1 MKIAVIYNRDS
12 KNVINLFG
20 IPNREKYGKEAI
32 DRIVDGLKKGGH
44 QVQSFEGD
52 KDLIPHLEEFMPRV
66 LKGEIPGLAFNLSY
80 GIQGKARY
88 THVPGILEMVGIP
101 YVGSNPLA
109 HSLALDKVV
118 AKMIFRQHGLPTP
131 DFVVL
136 KDPDFDPPDLEY
148 PLIVKPKNESVSMG
162 LKVVNDFEELR
173 EAAGG
178 IFDLFGQA
186 VLVEQFIEGREINVG
201 LLGNNPP
208 DAFPPCEIVFG
219 QGGPNIYTFDDKKET
234 SNRKIEWICPAPLDK
249 QLQTRAQ
256 ELAKEA
262 FAALGCYDTARV
274 DMRLD
279 IKGDLYILE
288 INSLPSLKEHG
299 SYVIA
304 AQHEGMDFDALINRI
319 VQVASIRYFGSAAT
333 SVTLEEKDKPKKLIF
348 QFITANRDNIE
359 RSLEEWTIIPSR
371 TTDPVGSKLAVE
383 KLDAEFCSLNLKKV
397 PDLTDKRS
405 AWTWETNKGLQ
416 SGTLLIG
423 HIDVPLESDHPG
435 QIFRKEPEWL
445 YGEGIGISRAPLVMT
460 FCALKALRY
469 HRMLHKQP
477 LGILYYMD
485 EGRDCRYSAEIIQ
498 KAAKS
503 AARVLVMRPGG
514 DMNQIY
520 IQQRGQRKY
529 ILTVKGK
536 LRAPGE
542 PYPNSD
548 TLIWTVH
555 KLHELTD
562 KLCRRE
568 GVTVD
573 FVGMETEGYP
583 MRSPHKI
590 HMTILIGYLDSR
602 KAEEAAERIREIL
615 SGSKF
620 NIRMEMI
627 SDRPPMQKRPESR
640 KLALSLEKI
649 ASDWDIPIQIDT
661 SVWPCAGGLVP
672 KKIPVIGGIGPM
684 ARDLYTPH
692 EAVNRTSLIQR
703 TLLLAQYLISENN
716 H

>member
-32 DRIVDGLKKGGH
+32 DLIVGALKKGGH
-44 QVQSFEGD
+44 QVQAFEGD
-52 KDLIPHLEEFMPRV
+52 KDLIPRLEEFMPRV
-66 LKGEIPGLAFNLSY
+66 LTGELPGLAFNLSY

-118 AKMIFRQHGLPTP
+118 AKMIFRQHGIPTP

-162 LKVVNDFEELR
+162 LKVVNNFDELR
-173 EAAGG
+173 EAAVV

-208 DAFPPCEIVFG
+208 ESLPPCEIIFG

-234 SNRKIEWICPAPLDK
+234 SKRKIEWICPAPLDEN
-249 QLQTRAQ
+249 LQKKAQ
-256 ELAKEA
+256 VLAKEA

-279 IKGDLYILE
+279 EKGELFVLE

-299 SYVIA
+299 SYVLA
-304 AQHEGMDFDALINRI
+304 AQQEGMDFDALINRI
-319 VQVASIRYFGSAAT
+319 VEVASIRYFGTAVP
-333 SVTLEEKDKPKKLIF
+333 SVILEEKDKPEKLIF
-348 QFITANRDNIE
+348 QFITSKRDQLE
-359 RSLEEWTIIPSR
+359 HSLEEWTIIPSR
-371 TTDPVGSKLAVE
+371 TADPVGSKLAIE
-383 KLDAEFCSLNLKKV
+383 KLDAELSSLNLKVV
-397 PDLTDKRS
+397 PDLTDRRS

-423 HIDVPLESDHPG
+423 HIDVPLEPNHPA
-435 QIFRKEPEWL
+435 QIFRREPEWL
-445 YGEGIGISRAPLVMT
+445 HGEGIGISRAPLVMT
-460 FCALKALRY
+460 LYALKALRH
-469 HRMLHKQP
+469 HRVLHKQP
-477 LGILYYMD
+477 IGILYYMD

-503 AARVLVMRPGG
+503 ASQVLVMRPGG
-514 DMNQIY
+514 YMNQIY
-520 IQQRGQRKY
+520 IQQKGQRKY
-529 ILTVKGK
+529 ILTIKGK
-536 LRAPGE
+536 LRVPGE

-562 KLCRRE
+562 ELCRRD

-590 HMTILIGYLDSR
+590 HMTMLVGYLDIR
-602 KAEEAAERIREIL
+602 KADESVERIREIL
-615 SGSKF
+615 SGSRFK
-620 NIRMEMI
+620 IRMEMI
-627 SDRPPMQKRPESR
+627 SDRPPMKKRPVNRE
-640 KLALSLEKI
+640 LALSFEKI
-649 ASDWDIPIQIDT
+649 ASDWDIPLQIDT
-661 SVWPCAGGLVP
+661 SVWPCVGGLVP
-672 KKIPVIGGIGPM
+672 KRIPVIGGIGPI
-684 ARDLYTPH
+684 ARDMYTPH

-703 TLLLAQYLISENN
+703 TLLLAQFLLNENN